1 MKAADNVSRLF
12 HEGAEIS
19 SELADQM
26 LIELGGFILYMIDRH
41 LEKQSPRVHKFL
53 YEHDIPKDKIDILA
67 LNLALAEQFARR
79 EVGHAKRYM
88 KLYGKKAPH
97 QTFTTSWLKECERV
111 LPKFYYVDEP
121 LDGDVIRVL
130 DLESKEYRFVYVN
143 DSVAVK
149 AKKGGLLA
157 GMLIPLG
164 KGLHTTFFDFYHFE
178 FIDDRLPAIAQATYE
193 QKRQQTSPY
202 DAFFLSLSVALQ
214 MDNHYQK
221 TCHPFD
227 LSFPPNVPKITP
239 VPF

>member
-1 MKAADNVSRLF
+1 MKAAGNVTRLF

-26 LIELGGFILYMIDRH
+26 MIELGGFILYMIDRH

-67 LNLALAEQFARR
+67 LNLALAEHFSRG

-88 KLYGKKAPH
+88 KLYGKKGPH
-97 QTFTTSWLKECERV
+97 QTFTTSWLRECERA
-111 LPKFYYVDEP
+111 LPKFYYVADP

-130 DLESKEYRFVYVN
+130 DLESKTYRFVYVN
-143 DSVAVK
+143 DSEAEK
-149 AKKGGLLA
+149 AQKGALLA

-178 FIDDRLPAIAQATYE
+178 YVEDILAVIAKASYQDHK
-193 QKRQQTSPY
+193 QHSSPY
-202 DAFFLSLSVALQ
+202 EAFFLALSETLQ
-214 MDNHYQK
+214 MDRH
-221 TCHPFD
+221 FLGID
-227 LSFPPNVPKITP
+227 LSSPIKQPNIAPI
-239 VPF
+239 PF